1 MTNKKQNNTLISD
14 FKDLVT
20 YSYKDYIK
28 IKSYPYLSLDNQ
40 SKHKISKKFNTLFVN
55 NKSFNLDSLSINDFI
70 NIIVDNLDDVEVEL
84 YEEHPLEYLNSSALF
99 LTDFDTNFSS
109 KFYTTESII
118 NLNLLENYTDEFNNK
133 YVMKELSVYDEFWQ
147 QLPYYKRTDS
157 IRVASKTERY
167 TIVCLYEAIELKVNF
182 LLEYPLSSLNQL
194 TLNKTERS

>member
-55 NKSFNLDSLSINDFI
+55 NKSFNLDSLSINDFV

>member
-55 NKSFNLDSLSINDFI
+55 NKSFNLDSLSINDFVD
-70 NIIVDNLDDVEVEL
+70 IIVDNLDDVEVEL

-167 TIVCLYEAIELKVNF
+167 AIVCLYEAVELKINF
-182 LLEYPLSSLNQL
+182 LLEYPVSSLNQL

>member
-55 NKSFNLDSLSINDFI
+55 NKSFNLDSLSINDFVD
-70 NIIVDNLDDVEVEL
+70 IIVDNLDDVEVEL

-167 TIVCLYEAIELKVNF
+167 TIVCLYEAVELKINF
-182 LLEYPLSSLNQL
+182 LLEYPVSSLNQL

>member
-55 NKSFNLDSLSINDFI
+55 NKSFNLDSLSINDFV
-70 NIIVDNLDDVEVEL
+70 NIIVDNLGDVEVEL

-167 TIVCLYEAIELKVNF
+167 TIVCLYEAVELKVNF
-182 LLEYPLSSLNQL
+182 LLEYPVSSLNQL

>member
-28 IKSYPYLSLDNQ
+28 VKSYPYLSINNQ
-40 SKHKISKKFNTLFVN
+40 SKNKISKKFNTLFIN
-55 NKSFNLDSLSINDFI
+55 DKHFNLDSLSINDFI
-70 NIIVDNLDDVEVEL
+70 TIIVDSLEDVEIDL

-118 NLNLLENYTDEFNNK
+118 NLNLLENYIDEFNNK

-147 QLPYYKRTDS
+147 QLPYYRRTDS
-157 IRVASKTERY
+157 IRIASKTERY
-167 TIVCLYEAIELKVNF
+167 TIVCLYEAVELKINF
-182 LLEYPLSSLNQL
+182 LLEYPVSSLNQL

>member
-55 NKSFNLDSLSINDFI
+55 NKSFNLDSLSINDFV

-167 TIVCLYEAIELKVNF
+167 TIVCLYEAVELKINF
-182 LLEYPLSSLNQL
+182 LLEYPVSSLNQL

>member
-28 IKSYPYLSLDNQ
+28 IKSYPYLSLDDQ
-40 SKHKISKKFNTLFVN
+40 SKHKVSKKFNTLFVN
-55 NKSFNLDSLSINDFI
+55 NKSFNLDSLSINDFV

>member
-55 NKSFNLDSLSINDFI
+55 NKSFNLDSLSINDFV
-70 NIIVDNLDDVEVEL
+70 NIIVDSLGDVEVEL

>member
-40 SKHKISKKFNTLFVN
+40 SKHKVSKKFNTLFVN
-55 NKSFNLDSLSINDFI
+55 NKSFNLDSLSINDFV

-167 TIVCLYEAIELKVNF
+167 TIVCLYEAVELKVNF
-182 LLEYPLSSLNQL
+182 LLEYPVSSLNQL
-194 TLNKTERS
+194 ILNKTERS

>member
-14 FKDLVT
+14 FKDLVA

-55 NKSFNLDSLSINDFI
+55 NKSFNLDSLSINDFV

-167 TIVCLYEAIELKVNF
+167 TIVCLYEAVELKVNF
-182 LLEYPLSSLNQL
+182 LLEYPVSSLNQL
-194 TLNKTERS
+194 ILNKTERS

>member
-40 SKHKISKKFNTLFVN
+40 SKHKVSKKFNTLFVN
-55 NKSFNLDSLSINDFI
+55 NKSFNLDSLSINDFV